1 MIEYALKNVTKY
13 WYSINF
19 KSIYICIQVT
29 NMFEKEM
36 EVWDKIA
43 QNLCKIYDSWKF
55 HGKYCRPVEHAYIC
69 FNSHVLVFSF
79 FLLPLPISFSIP
91 HDSISLWIFLHTHI
105 FPYLHVLCSVWITVE
120 PIIFYRFIF
129 SINYI
134 KCIMYAYF

>member
-1 MIEYALKNVTKY
+1 MIEYALRNVTKY

-55 HGKYCRPVEHAYIC
+55 HGK
-69 FNSHVLVFSF
+69 
-79 FLLPLPISFSIP
+79 
-91 HDSISLWIFLHTHI
+91 
-105 FPYLHVLCSVWITVE
+105 
-120 PIIFYRFIF
+120 
-129 SINYI
+129 
-134 KCIMYAYF
+134 